1 MNLTTGETRTT
12 LGSAEVARLKDA
24 GALIEDPR
32 RERPRY
38 FDGRFLAARDLIR
51 DQQYILTREADLGQ
65 AAGSGVASG
74 LDVERG
80 STGDRVN
87 VAAVHGVAAA
97 GELVLLPRSIELRLA
112 DIPRAE
118 QLSARFGLG
127 KLPQAPLPNRTGL
140 FALAL
145 RPVEY
150 PDTPP
155 GPHPPSIPRHPRL
168 QAPAPVPAPALLLVP

>member
-1 MNLTTGETRTT
+1 MNLTTGESRET
-12 LGSAEVARLKDA
+12 LAADEVATLRSA
-24 GALIEDPR
+24 GVLIEDPR

-74 LDVERG
+74 LGVERG
-80 STGDRVN
+80 SAGDRLSVT
-87 VAAVHGVAAA
+87 AGHGVTAA
-97 GELVLLPRSIELRLA
+97 GELVLLPRAIELRLA

-127 KLPQAPLPNRTGL
+127 
-140 FALAL
+140 
-145 RPVEY
+145 
-150 PDTPP
+150 
-155 GPHPPSIPRHPRL
+155 
-168 QAPAPVPAPALLLVP
+168 